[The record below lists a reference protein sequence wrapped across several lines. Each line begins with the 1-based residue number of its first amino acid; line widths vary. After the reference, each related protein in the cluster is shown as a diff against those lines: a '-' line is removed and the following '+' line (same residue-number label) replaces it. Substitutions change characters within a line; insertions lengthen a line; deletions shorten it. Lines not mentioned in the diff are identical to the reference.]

1 MNNTTNGQKTLEMFY
16 DFSSPYAYLG
26 HQQAQQVAAAANA
39 PFQPRPFL
47 LGGLFKALGSAMVPI
62 LEAVPQKRRMLD
74 LDLHR
79 LAELHGLPMRW
90 PSRFPMNTVLPLRVV
105 TQLEGEAHLRAMS
118 AIFRAYWG
126 DDRDISDAKVLTDVL
141 ASAGFTSDEVA
152 AWLAAAEQADVKAA
166 LRGATE
172 EAFARGAIGAP
183 TFFVGDLCVWG
194 QDRFALVDRMLRG
207 WRPKVG

>member
-1 MNNTTNGQKTLEMFY
+1 MSDTTLEQKTLEMFY

-26 HQQAQQVAAAANA
+26 HEQAQHVAAAAGA
-39 PFQPRPFL
+39 RFQPRPFL
-47 LGGLFKALGSAMVPI
+47 LGGLFKALGSSMVPI

-105 TQLEGEAHLRAMS
+105 TQLEGEAHLKAMS

-126 DDRDISDAKVLTDVL
+126 HDRDISDANVLADVL
-141 ASAGFTSDEVA
+141 AHAGFSGEEITA
-152 AWLAAAEQADVKAA
+152 LLAATEQADVKAA
-166 LRGATE
+166 LRGSTE
-172 EAFARGAIGAP
+172 ESFARGAIGAP

-194 QDRFALVDRMLRG
+194 QDRFALIERMLRG
-207 WRPKVG
+207 WRPAIG